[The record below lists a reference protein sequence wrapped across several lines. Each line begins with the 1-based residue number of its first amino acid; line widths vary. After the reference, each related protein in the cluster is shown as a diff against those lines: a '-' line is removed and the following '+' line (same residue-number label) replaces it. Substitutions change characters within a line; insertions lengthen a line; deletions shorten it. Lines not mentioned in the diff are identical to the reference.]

1 MILGSTARL
10 SSGMMQWGSRG
21 PFRERGIGR
30 FNRASGW
37 WVAAFHK
44 AARAL
49 PERLREGSGPFS
61 EPPLERLPRASLQ
74 KRAERW
80 CPRAALRRDRLRSP
94 CGRLLAPTPAG
105 TAGLERPEARTG
117 AEAAVRHV
125 QPAAGGLQAALQ
137 LLDLPA
143 DLLPLR
149 LQLHG
154 AGRRRGASGH
164 GGGRSPNAPG
174 PGRGRSGPAPL
185 ARQPIGVSAAVS

>member
-61 EPPLERLPRASLQ
+61 EPPSSVCRGFRYRNERSGGASGLPS
-74 KRAERW
+74 
-80 CPRAALRRDRLRSP
+80 
-94 CGRLLAPTPAG
+94 AG
-105 TAGLERPEARTG
+105 TA
-117 AEAAVRHV
+117 
-125 QPAAGGLQAALQ
+125 
-137 LLDLPA
+137 
-143 DLLPLR
+143 
-149 LQLHG
+149 
-154 AGRRRGASGH
+154 
-164 GGGRSPNAPG
+164 
-174 PGRGRSGPAPL
+174 
-185 ARQPIGVSAAVS
+185 